1 MANRHD
7 GGWGETPLWVLDMLE
22 MQYFTI
28 LQNEMILAELQKR
41 STRLSDKDQ
50 KALDQLTTIL
60 KGTNTKIENA
70 KKDT

>member
-7 GGWGETPLWVLDMLE
+7 GGWGEVPLWALDMLE

-60 KGTNTKIENA
+60 KGTNTKIDSA
-70 KKDT
+70 KKDA